1 MTYVEEVMER
11 VKMMNPGEPEFHLAV
26 KEVLQSVEPVVK
38 AHETEYRKSQLLERL
53 TEPER
58 SISFRVPWVDDK
70 GDLHVNRGYRV
81 QFNSAL
87 GPYKGGLRFH
97 PGVNRSV
104 LNFLAFE
111 QTFKNALTGQ
121 AIGGGKGGANFNP
134 RGRSDRDI
142 MSFCQSFMSEF
153 YKYIGPNEDV
163 PAGDIGVGGR
173 EIGYLFGQYKKLTN
187 QYEGTITG
195 KGLRYGGSLVRT
207 EATGY
212 GLVYITEEMLNNAG
226 KTVEGSVVAVSGSGN
241 VAIYAAEKASLM
253 GAKVVTMSDS
263 DGYIYDANG
272 IDLETIKEIKEV
284 KRGRISEYA
293 DRIPSAEYH
302 GGKKVWEVKCDIAL
316 PCAIQYE
323 LDLEDAQ
330 KLVANGCI
338 AVAEGANMPATEEAA
353 AYLQSKGIL
362 FMPGKASNAGGVAV
376 SALEMSQN
384 SMRIKRSFEEV
395 DEQLREIMKD
405 IWTQVSSAAAD
416 YDKAGDY
423 ISGANIAGFRRVVK
437 SMRDQGWV

>member
-1 MTYVEEVMER
+1 
-11 VKMMNPGEPEFHLAV
+11 
-26 KEVLQSVEPVVK
+26 
-38 AHETEYRKSQLLERL
+38 
-53 TEPER
+53 
-58 SISFRVPWVDDK
+58 
-70 GDLHVNRGYRV
+70 
-81 QFNSAL
+81 
-87 GPYKGGLRFH
+87 
-97 PGVNRSV
+97 
-104 LNFLAFE
+104 
-111 QTFKNALTGQ
+111 
-121 AIGGGKGGANFNP
+121 
-134 RGRSDRDI
+134 